1 MTGRLLGF
9 GLAALALIGAGA
21 ALTTAPQRIAGPMNL
36 DFGVPLGAAALLF
49 GIGGFEQ
56 MVAAGQ
62 RVPRVLYAAAALLA
76 GGVAGWNFYHYPPIS
91 DGAYFMLRYGQPAGD
106 WTPSSPAGMLLGA
119 ATGAWA
125 VDRTLRR
132 DPARR
137 GVRPLI
143 VRLIGLIAWTALACA
158 GYSLFMDMLVRA
170 SVRDALAGVPLACVP
185 VALACH
191 GLKWR
196 FEGARSGLAL
206 SLTTLVLSL
215 ASWMLYRQ

>member
-119 ATGAWA
+119 ATAAWG